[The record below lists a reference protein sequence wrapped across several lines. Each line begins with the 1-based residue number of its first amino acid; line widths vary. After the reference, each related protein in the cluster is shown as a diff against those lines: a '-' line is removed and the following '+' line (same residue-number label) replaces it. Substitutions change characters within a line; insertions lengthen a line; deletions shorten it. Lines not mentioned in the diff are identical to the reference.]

1 MILTFLG
8 SNFPNVKIWPFKIGE
23 NSKFKFGHND
33 KSRHFWGQKVLKM
46 EILNPPFCPKKLTF
60 LKNCLHFS
68 HCTSLWL
75 LQSPLPRLYYPLHSL
90 QNGPHA
96 PLPLNLRPP
105 TKKISLSFLRRHTP
119 KEKND
124 KKSITTT
131 QYIRTPKP
139 KPSEKESI
147 SNKHKDAV
155 SKLTFAFI
163 LSIIRFL
170 NIGGAAIDMIRD
182 SILWED
188 WTGTPCYFVKTMEV
202 FQMSD

>member
-8 SNFPNVKIWPFKIGE
+8 SNFPNFKIWPFKIGE
-23 NSKFKFGHND
+23 NSKFGHNH
-33 KSRHFWGQKVLKM
+33 KSRHFRCQKVLKM
-46 EILNPPFCPKKLTF
+46 EILNPWFCLKHCTI
-60 LKNCLHFS
+60 LKNCLDFG

-90 QNGPHA
+90 QNGP
-96 PLPLNLRPP
+96 PRPLLPLNLRPP

-119 KEKND
+119 KEKEWQ
-124 KKSITTT
+124 KSITTT

-155 SKLTFAFI
+155 SKIGSCFYFVNNY
-163 LSIIRFL
+163 IRY
-170 NIGGAAIDMIRD
+170 IGGALVDVIRD
-182 SILWED
+182 SIIWVDSSVLNAILL
-188 WTGTPCYFVKTMEV
+188 KTMDV
-202 FQMSD
+202 L